1 MPSAFPGLPELET
14 KLKFLK
20 TLTCKGKNIVKAV
33 DLILVLCTMREVG
46 GSIAGNIRIQLFL
59 GLL

>member
-1 MPSAFPGLPELET
+1 MPSAFSRASRTRNET
-14 KLKFLK
+14 KIFKNF
-20 TLTCKGKNIVKAV
+20 TCKGKNIVKAV